1 MVESSKTD
9 FCDKVDAHMYTVYT
23 VYTKHGIEKGFHNG
37 P

>member
-23 VYTKHGIEKGFHNG
+23 KHGIEKGFHNG